1 MVSICPLCLRRH
13 RGAGRYCSP
22 PCEARAAVPTS
33 NDLMVT
39 TGRAA
44 LARSRAAR
52 GVEQSTAA
60 QLFRNLDAYDGQ
72 T

>member
-1 MVSICPLCLRRH
+1 MGSVTCPLCLGRH
-13 RGAGRYCSP
+13 RREGRYCSDT
-22 PCEARAAVPTS
+22 CEARAAVPTT

-52 GVEQSTAA
+52 GKEQSTAA
-60 QLFRNLDAYDGQ
+60 QLFRNLDAYDS
-72 T
+72 